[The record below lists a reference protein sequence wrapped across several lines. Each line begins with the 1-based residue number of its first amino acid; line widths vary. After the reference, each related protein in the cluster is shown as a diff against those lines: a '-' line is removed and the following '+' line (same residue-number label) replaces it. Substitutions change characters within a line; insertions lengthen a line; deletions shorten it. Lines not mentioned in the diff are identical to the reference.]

1 MYTSCTG
8 NMWSTCCKELRK
20 VFHIEFNYQEHVCKS
35 PVGTV
40 KSASGMVEEYVVNE
54 KESSRLL
61 SPLVQK
67 EKEGM
72 QISHLGLSKNKSP
85 TGQMIAHVHIKV
97 RMLLYFMKC
106 LLPVLQCMAIHRLAV
121 TKVHCIIIRPSLDSR
136 CNQTVTTKDWS
147 RGP

>member
-35 PVGTV
+35 PVGTM
-40 KSASGMVEEYVVNE
+40 KSASGMVEEYVQMRSQAVYLAHWHR
-54 KESSRLL
+54 KKRKGCKSA
-61 SPLVQK
+61 
-67 EKEGM
+67 
-72 QISHLGLSKNKSP
+72 HLGLSKNKPP
-85 TGQMIAHVHIKV
+85 TGQMIAHVPIKV

-106 LLPVLQCMAIHRLAV
+106 LSPNLQCMAIHRPAV
-121 TKVHCIIIRPSLDSR
+121 TKVHCIVIRPSLDSR